1 MNEIVSLDEKDRTP
15 SLVSSLTARHK
26 PDILD
31 CIANLS
37 SDEVFTS
44 PGVVNRMLDLLPED
58 VWTKPDLKFLDPGCK
73 SGVFLREAAKRLM
86 VGLEAVIPDEAQRRA
101 HIFRNM
107 LYGIAITELTAQ
119 IARRSLY
126 YTKDASSEKSVVQ
139 MDTPDG
145 NIVYRNIPHTYAS
158 GSCTQCGA
166 QESAAREENQES
178 HAYLFIHQKLQ
189 EIFPDMKF
197 DVIIGNPPYQLKDGG
212 HGASASPLYH
222 RFVQGAI
229 KLNPR
234 YISMI
239 IPARW
244 YAGGKGLDEFRAE
257 MLADRRMAVLADH
270 ADAGE
275 CFPGVEIKGGV
286 CYFLWDARH
295 GTKEDEVCIVRNIA
309 VGKVEEGARRLDDF
323 DVFIR
328 FNKAV
333 SILNK
338 VRKLGEPALDEQV
351 SRQKPFGFRTN
362 FEAFSRTPITNGVRL
377 YARGQAGWIERN
389 EIKFNSEW
397 IDSWKVITSM
407 AYGAGDGFPHQITG
421 QPIIVEPNSVCTETY
436 LVLGVFGTNIE
447 ANNFAAYQRTRFFR
461 FLVSLRKNTQHLTK
475 DRFSFVPQLDM
486 TRPWTDADLYARY
499 GLTSDEIAYIESM
512 IKEMP

>member
-1 MNEIVSLDEKDRTP
+1 MNEIVSLDKQDRTP

-44 PGVVNRMLDLLPED
+44 PGVVNRMLDLLPAD
-58 VWTKPDLKFLDPGCK
+58 VWTNPDLKFLDPGCK

-86 VGLEAVIPDEAQRRA
+86 EGLAHAIPDPAERRA

-126 YTKDASSEKSVVQ
+126 YTKDASSGKSVVQ
-139 MDTPDG
+139 MDLPDG
-145 NIVYRNIPHTYAS
+145 NIVYRNIPHTYVS
-158 GSCTQCGA
+158 GSCTHCGA
-166 QESAAREENQES
+166 PESAAREENQES
-178 HAYLFIHQKLQ
+178 HAYLFIHQTLQ

-234 YISMI
+234 YVSMI

-270 ADAGE
+270 ADASE
-275 CFPGVEIKGGV
+275 CFPDVEIKGGV
-286 CYFLWDARH
+286 CYFLWDEKH
-295 GTKEDEVCIVRNIA
+295 GTKDDEVCTVRNIA
-309 VGKVEEGARRLDDF
+309 MDKVEEGERRLDDF

-338 VRKLGEPALDEQV
+338 VRKLGEPTLDAQV
-351 SRQKPFGFRTN
+351 SPRKPFGFPTN
-362 FEAFSRTPITNGVRL
+362 FDAFSKTPIAKGVRL
-377 YARGQAGWIERN
+377 YARGQIGWVARD
-389 EIKFNSEW
+389 EITVNPGW
-397 IDSWKVITSM
+397 IDSWKVLT
-407 AYGAGDGFPHQITG
+407 ATAAEGDGKFPNKITG
-421 QPIIVEPNSVCTETY
+421 QPIVAPPNSACTETY
-436 LVLGVFGTNIE
+436 LVLGSFNSEVE
-447 ANNFAAYQRTRFFR
+447 ATNFAEYQRTRLFR
-461 FLVSLRKNTQHLTK
+461 FLVSLRKNTQHLTR

-486 TRPWTDADLYARY
+486 TRPWTDADLNARY
-499 GLTSDEIAYIESM
+499 GLTPDEIAYIESM

>member
-1 MNEIVSLDEKDRTP
+1 
-15 SLVSSLTARHK
+15 
-26 PDILD
+26 
-31 CIANLS
+31 
-37 SDEVFTS
+37 
-44 PGVVNRMLDLLPED
+44 ML
-58 VWTKPDLKFLDPGCK
+58 
-73 SGVFLREAAKRLM
+73 
-86 VGLEAVIPDEAQRRA
+86 GLEVVIPDETERRA

-139 MDTPDG
+139 MDSPDG
-145 NIVYRNIPHTYAS
+145 NIVYRNIPHTYAGGYCKFCS
-158 GSCTQCGA
+158 A
-166 QESAAREENQES
+166 PESQSSLLGELSSNES
-178 HAYLFIHQKLQ
+178 FAYLFIHQTLQ

-222 RFVQGAI
+222 RFVQNAI

-286 CYFLWDARH
+286 CYFLWDAKH
-295 GTKEDEVCIVRNIA
+295 GAKDDEACTVRNIA
-309 VGKVEEGARRLDDF
+309 ADNVEEGVRRLDDF

-338 VRKLGEPALDEQV
+338 VRKMGEPTLDEQV
-351 SRQKPFGFRTN
+351 SPRKPFGFPTN
-362 FEAFSRTPITNGVRL
+362 FDAFSKAPIPNGVRL
-377 YARGQAGWIERN
+377 YARGQIGWIARDQITVN
-389 EIKFNSEW
+389 PEW
-397 IDSWKVITSM
+397 VDCWKVLVSR
-407 AYGAGDGFPHQITG
+407 AYGAGEGFPHQILG
-421 QPIIVEPNSVCTETY
+421 EPIIAEPNSCCTETY
-436 LVLGVFGTNIE
+436 IVCGTFDTEEE
-447 ANNFAAYQRTRFFR
+447 AKNFNGYMRTRFFR
-461 FLVSLRKNTQHLTK
+461 FMVSLRKITMMVPRDVFK
-475 DRFSFVPQLDM
+475 FVPKIDM
-486 TRPWTDADLYARY
+486 SRQWTDADLYACY
-499 GLTSDEIAYIESM
+499 GLTPDEIAYIESM